1 MTPEAALAVL
11 DGDDPSA
18 ALVDDLQPHV
28 LPAVLA
34 LHEASERG
42 DREAALDRLARHQ
55 LLCAHNSGP
64 FGARW
69 WNRQLATWLAQQLGV
84 DYLPGRY
91 PGQPL
96 LVTENDYSLGL
107 FNGDTGVV
115 VRSATTGGLYAV
127 LADGL
132 SSGGR
137 DLHLSRLANVATAH
151 AMTVHRAQGSQY
163 EEVSVVLPE
172 PGSPLLTRELF
183 YTAVTR
189 ARSAVRILGS
199 REAVVAA
206 VEQRAARATGL
217 ADRLRGP

>member
-1 MTPEAALAVL
+1 
-11 DGDDPSA
+11 
-18 ALVDDLQPHV
+18 
-28 LPAVLA
+28 
-34 LHEASERG
+34 
-42 DREAALDRLARHQ
+42 
-55 LLCAHNSGP
+55 
-64 FGARW
+64 
-69 WNRQLATWLAQQLGV
+69 
-84 DYLPGRY
+84 
-91 PGQPL
+91 
-96 LVTENDYSLGL
+96 
-107 FNGDTGVV
+107 VV

-132 SSGGR
+132 SPAGR

-189 ARSAVRILGS
+189 ARHTVRIRGT

-206 VEQRAARATGL
+206 VEQRAVRATGL
-217 ADRLRGP
+217 ADRLR